1 MKYLALIFFAVALA
15 WTWNIVHKDPQV
27 SFETHSGIQEKL
39 AVLIIDTIKSK
50 KPTATDI
57 VVENVWTEFVG
68 ENKVKAH
75 FLYSFKEPSEAGMIT
90 SQIKGETTLERQPD
104 DGSGL
109 DRWQLGKVQTTSD
122 VVVFDDGLLVTPG
135 AEEGTNPPSIFSEAQ
150 AAESS
155 KQKTGEKPEK
165 KPEKKPEQ
173 KPTQDSNQ

>member
-1 MKYLALIFFAVALA
+1 MKYLALIVFAVALA

-39 AVLIIDTIKSK
+39 SILINDTIKAK

-57 VVENVWTEFVG
+57 VVENVWTEIVG

-75 FLYSFKEPSEAGMIT
+75 FLYSFKEPTDAGVIT

-122 VVVFDDGLLVTPG
+122 AIVFDDGLLVTPG
-135 AEEGTNPPSIFSEAQ
+135 LEDPNPPSIFSEAQ
-150 AAESS
+150 AAEGTTPVNLEATE
-155 KQKTGEKPEK
+155 QKT
-165 KPEKKPEQ
+165 EQ
-173 KPTQDSNQ
+173 KPAQDSNQ

>member
-1 MKYLALIFFAVALA
+1 MKYLALIVFAVALA

-39 AVLIIDTIKSK
+39 AVLITDTIKAK

-57 VVENVWTEFVG
+57 VVDNVWTEFVG

-75 FLYSFKEPSEAGMIT
+75 FLYSFKEPSESGMIT
-90 SQIKGETTLERQPD
+90 SQIKGDTTLERQPD

-122 VVVFDDGLLVTPG
+122 AIVFDDGLLVTPG
-135 AEEGTNPPSIFSEAQ
+135 AEDPNPPSIFSEAQ
-150 AAESS
+150 AAEKSEQNS
-155 KQKTGEKPEK
+155 D
-165 KPEKKPEQ
+165 Q
-173 KPTQDSNQ
+173 KPAQDSNQ